1 MGAEP
6 GSLDRGE
13 LDALGAEPDGPTAGT
28 GRKAKTT
35 SFVLWG
41 QWQYLTT
48 SSSAFA
54 GIAAYPT
61 RGGQP
66 RSPSCVGYL
75 GLLEPSEKEKP
86 PSLATAALLSLCGQA
101 FEL

>member
-6 GSLDRGE
+6 GSLNRGE

-41 QWQYLTT
+41 QWHYLTT

-61 RGGQP
+61 RAGQP
-66 RSPSCVGYL
+66 ATPFVCWVLGPVGA
-75 GLLEPSEKEKP
+75 K
-86 PSLATAALLSLCGQA
+86 
-101 FEL
+101 